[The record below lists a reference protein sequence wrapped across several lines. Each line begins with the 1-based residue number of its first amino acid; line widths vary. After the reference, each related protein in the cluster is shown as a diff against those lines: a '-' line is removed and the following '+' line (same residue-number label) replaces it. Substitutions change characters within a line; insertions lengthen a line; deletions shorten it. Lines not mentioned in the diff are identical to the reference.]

1 MLIGFKKSFKRF
13 FEAYQCS
20 GLTLET
26 KPNFITK
33 NGQPISG

>member
-1 MLIGFKKSFKRF
+1 MLIRFKKSLKRF

-20 GLTLET
+20 GVTLKN
-26 KPNFITK
+26 KPYFITK